1 MTNRI
6 HALVKQSCLFAVLAV
21 SATAAQAQLIGA
33 NAGALPAE
41 QQSRFNAPSEA
52 DQSAQN
58 SQTQWQSGRYGPVN
72 PQARPG
78 LAPLPQDELPSFG
91 SHLFSGGFSGMR
103 ADGLNPDYVI
113 TPGDQVTLR
122 VWGAVEIDRVLPVDA
137 QGNIFIPGVGP
148 IKVQGI
154 KHGQLDAKVR
164 AAVNSIYSNNVQ
176 VYTNLQGVQP
186 VSVFVTGYVQNP
198 GRFAGTPNDSLLYF
212 LDQAGGIDDATGS
225 YRKVRV
231 VRGGNTIAT
240 ADLYAF
246 LINGTLPNLQY
257 KDGDTIVVEERGP
270 TVTVEGDVARPYR
283 YELQPGAM
291 TGQTLLELAR
301 LKSNV
306 THVLLRGARANGPVS
321 SYIDLPDFRGQAL
334 QSGDQV
340 VFSSDMRDDTIVVEL
355 EGSYYGPSRFALPR
369 DARLHELLDAIA
381 VPQNMTDVHSI
392 SLKRISVAERQKQA
406 LEESLARLETTYL
419 GASSSTPE
427 EAEIRVREA
436 ELISNFIERAREVEP
451 NGRLVLAN
459 AGTITDIRLQ
469 DGDVI
474 TIPEVSDSILISGEV
489 LVPQSVV
496 FSAGRSAKDY
506 IAGAGG
512 FTDHA
517 NESRILVVRQN
528 GEVREA
534 NDVTLRPGDEILV
547 LPQAPT
553 KNLQLAGTITQIL
566 YQIAIAAK
574 VAVDL

>member
-1 MTNRI
+1 MSLKKL
-6 HALVKQSCLFAVLAV
+6 ALPFGLLTILAGQGP
-21 SATAAQAQLIGA
+21 AHAQLIGI
-33 NAGALPAE
+33 NAGELPAE
-41 QQSRFNAPSEA
+41 QQSRFNAPSESDKA
-52 DQSAQN
+52 AQN
-58 SQTQWQSGRYGPVN
+58 NNTQWRNARYGV
-72 PQARPG
+72 PG
-78 LAPLPQDELPSFG
+78 ATMAQQDYPSFG
-91 SHLFSGGFSGMR
+91 SHLFTGGFSGVR
-103 ADGLNPDYVI
+103 ADGLNPDYII

-164 AAVNSIYSNNVQ
+164 SAVNSIYSNNVQ

-198 GRFAGTPNDSLLYF
+198 GRFAGTPSDSLLYF
-212 LDQAGGIDDATGS
+212 IDQAGGIDSATGS
-225 YRKVRV
+225 YRKVHLKRH
-231 VRGGNTIAT
+231 GKTIAT

-246 LINGTLPNLQY
+246 LLNGTLPNVQL

-270 TVTVEGDVARPYR
+270 TVIVDGDVARPYR
-283 YELQPGAM
+283 YELQPNQM
-291 TGQTLLELAR
+291 TGQELLNLAR

-306 THVLLRGARANGPVS
+306 THVLLRGARTQGPISRYVKLDELS
-321 SYIDLPDFRGQAL
+321 RQQLN
-334 QSGDQV
+334 SGDQV
-340 VFSSDMRDDTIVVEL
+340 IFSSDMRDNTIVVRL

-369 DARLHELLDAIA
+369 DARLHELLNAVA
-381 VPQNMTDVHSI
+381 VPQNMTDTNSI
-392 SLKRISVAERQKQA
+392 SLKRVSVAERQKQA
-406 LEESLARLETTYL
+406 LDESLARLETTYM
-419 GASSSTPE
+419 GASSSTAE

-436 ELISNFIERAREVEP
+436 ELISQFIERARQVEP
-451 NGRLVLAN
+451 SGRLVLAN
-459 AGTITDIRLQ
+459 NGTISDIRLQ

-474 TIPEVSDSILISGEV
+474 TIPETSDSVLISGEV

-496 FSAGRSAKDY
+496 FNTNRSARDY
-506 IAGAGG
+506 IEGAGG

-534 NDVTLRPGDEILV
+534 DDVTLRPGDEILV
-547 LPQAPT
+547 LPKAPT

-574 VAVDL
+574 VAVDI

>member
-1 MTNRI
+1 MI
-6 HALVKQSCLFAVLAV
+6 AFLAGP
-21 SATAAQAQLIGA
+21 AQAQLIGI
-33 NAGALPAE
+33 NAGELPAE
-41 QQSRFNAPSEA
+41 QQSRFNAPSESDNA
-52 DQSAQN
+52 AQN
-58 SQTQWQSGRYGPVN
+58 SNTQWHNARYGV
-72 PQARPG
+72 PG
-78 LAPLPQDELPSFG
+78 ATMTQEDYPSFG
-91 SHLFSGGFSGMR
+91 SHLFTGGFSGVR
-103 ADGLNPDYVI
+103 ADGLNPDYII

-164 AAVNSIYSNNVQ
+164 SAVNSIYSNNVQ

-198 GRFAGTPNDSLLYF
+198 GRFAGTPSDSLLYF
-212 LDQAGGIDDATGS
+212 IDQAGGIDSATGS
-225 YRKVRV
+225 YRKVRLK
-231 VRGGNTIAT
+231 RHGKTIAT

-246 LINGTLPNLQY
+246 LLNGTLPNVQL

-270 TVTVEGDVARPYR
+270 TVTVDGDVARPYR
-283 YELQPGAM
+283 YELQPDQM
-291 TGQTLLELAR
+291 TGQELLNLAR

-306 THVLLRGARANGPVS
+306 THVLLRGARTQGPISRYVKLDELS
-321 SYIDLPDFRGQAL
+321 QQSLK
-334 QSGDQV
+334 SGDQV
-340 VFSSDMRDDTIVVEL
+340 IFSSDMRDNTIVVQL

-369 DARLHELLDAIA
+369 DARLHELLNAVA
-381 VPQNMTDVHSI
+381 VPQNMTDTNSI
-392 SLKRISVAERQKQA
+392 SLKRVSVAERQKQA
-406 LEESLARLETTYL
+406 LDESLARLETTYM

-436 ELISNFIERAREVEP
+436 ELISQFIERARQVEP

-459 AGTITDIRLQ
+459 NGQISDIRLQ

-474 TIPEVSDSILISGEV
+474 TIPETSDSVLISGEV

-496 FSAGRSAKDY
+496 FNTKRSARDY
-506 IAGAGG
+506 IEGAGG

-517 NESRILVVRQN
+517 DESRILVVRQN

-534 NDVTLRPGDEILV
+534 DDVTLRPGDEILV
-547 LPQAPT
+547 LPKAPT

>member
-1 MTNRI
+1 MSLKKLI
-6 HALVKQSCLFAVLAV
+6 MPLGLLMLAGQSH
-21 SATAAQAQLIGA
+21 AQLIGI
-33 NAGALPAE
+33 NAGELPAE
-41 QQSRFNAPSEA
+41 QQSRFNVPSESDKA
-52 DQSAQN
+52 AQN
-58 SQTQWQSGRYGPVN
+58 NNTQWHNARYGV
-72 PQARPG
+72 PG
-78 LAPLPQDELPSFG
+78 ATMAQQDYPSFG
-91 SHLFSGGFSGMR
+91 SHLFTGGFSGVR
-103 ADGLNPDYVI
+103 ADGLNPDYII

-164 AAVNSIYSNNVQ
+164 SAVNSIYSNNVQ

-198 GRFAGTPNDSLLYF
+198 GRFAGTPSDSLLYF
-212 LDQAGGIDDATGS
+212 IDQAGGIDSATGS
-225 YRKVRV
+225 YRKVHLKRH
-231 VRGGNTIAT
+231 GKTIAT

-246 LINGTLPNLQY
+246 LLNGTLPNVQL

-270 TVTVEGDVARPYR
+270 TVIVDGDVARPYR
-283 YELQPGAM
+283 YELQPNQM
-291 TGQTLLELAR
+291 TGQELLNLAR

-306 THVLLRGARANGPVS
+306 THVLLRGARTQGPISRYVKLDELS
-321 SYIDLPDFRGQAL
+321 QQSLK
-334 QSGDQV
+334 SGDQV
-340 VFSSDMRDDTIVVEL
+340 IFSSDMRDNTIVVQL

-369 DARLHELLDAIA
+369 DARLHELLNAVA
-381 VPQNMTDVHSI
+381 VPQNMTDTNSI
-392 SLKRISVAERQKQA
+392 SLKRVSVAERQKQA
-406 LEESLARLETTYL
+406 LDESLARLETTYM
-419 GASSSTPE
+419 GASSSTAE

-436 ELISNFIERAREVEP
+436 ELISQFIERAREVEP
-451 NGRLVLAN
+451 SGRLVLAN
-459 AGTITDIRLQ
+459 NGTISDIRLQ

-474 TIPEVSDSILISGEV
+474 TIPETSDSVLISGEV

-496 FSAGRSAKDY
+496 FNTNRSARDY
-506 IAGAGG
+506 IEGAGG

-534 NDVTLRPGDEILV
+534 DDVTLRPGDEILV
-547 LPQAPT
+547 LPKAPT

-574 VAVDL
+574 VAVDI

>member
-1 MTNRI
+1 MSLKKLAAPFGLL
-6 HALVKQSCLFAVLAV
+6 ALLAGQG
-21 SATAAQAQLIGA
+21 SAHAQLIGV
-33 NAGALPAE
+33 NAGELPAE
-41 QQSRFNAPSEA
+41 QQSRFNAPSA
-52 DQSAQN
+52 SDQAAQN
-58 SQTQWQSGRYGPVN
+58 SNTQWRNARYGV
-72 PQARPG
+72 PG
-78 LAPLPQDELPSFG
+78 ATMAQEDYPSFG
-91 SHLFSGGFSGMR
+91 SHLFTGGFSGVR
-103 ADGLNPDYVI
+103 ADGLNPDYII

-164 AAVNSIYSNNVQ
+164 SAVNSIYSNNVQ

-198 GRFAGTPNDSLLYF
+198 GRFAGTPSDSLLYF
-212 LDQAGGIDDATGS
+212 IDQAGGIDSATGS

-231 VRGGNTIAT
+231 QRHGKTLAT

-246 LINGTLPNLQY
+246 LLNGTLPDLQL

-270 TVTVEGDVARPYR
+270 TVTVDGDVARPYR
-283 YELQPGAM
+283 YELLPNNM
-291 TGQTLLELAR
+291 SGQALLNLAR

-306 THVLLRGARANGPVS
+306 THVLLRGVRTQGPVS
-321 SYIDLPDFRGQAL
+321 SYVELNELGQQSL
-334 QSGDQV
+334 KSGDQV
-340 VFSSDMRDDTIVVEL
+340 IFSSDLRDDTIVVQL

-369 DARLHELLDAIA
+369 DARLHELLNAVA
-381 VPQNMTDVHSI
+381 VPQNMTDTNSI
-392 SLKRISVAERQKQA
+392 SLKRVSVAERQKQA
-406 LEESLARLETTYL
+406 LDESLSRLETTYM

-436 ELISNFIERAREVEP
+436 ELISQFIERAREVEP

-459 AGTITDIRLQ
+459 NGQISDIRLQ

-474 TIPEVSDSILISGEV
+474 TIPEASDSVLISGEV

-496 FSAGRSAKDY
+496 FNANRNARDY
-506 IAGAGG
+506 IEGAGG

-534 NDVTLRPGDEILV
+534 DDVTLRPGDEILV
-547 LPQAPT
+547 LPKAPT

-574 VAVDL
+574 VAVDI

>member
-1 MTNRI
+1 MSLKKFI
-6 HALVKQSCLFAVLAV
+6 IPFGLLVLA
-21 SATAAQAQLIGA
+21 SQSQAQLIGA
-33 NAGALPAE
+33 AAGELPAE
-41 QQSRFNAPSEA
+41 QNSRFAAPSES
-52 DQSAQN
+52 DQAAQN
-58 SQTQWQSGRYGPVN
+58 SSTQWQNNRYGV
-72 PQARPG
+72 PG
-78 LAPLPQDELPSFG
+78 TTMAQQDYPSFG
-91 SHLFSGGFSGMR
+91 SHLFNGGFSGVR
-103 ADGLNPDYVI
+103 ADGLNADYVI

-154 KHGQLDAKVR
+154 RHSQLDAKVR
-164 AAVNSIYSNNVQ
+164 SAVNSIYSNNVQ

-198 GRFAGTPNDSLLYF
+198 GRFAGTPSDSLLYF
-212 LDQAGGIDDATGS
+212 IDQAGGIDDATGS

-231 VRGGNTIAT
+231 KRHGKTIAT

-246 LINGTLPNLQY
+246 LLNGTLPRVQF
-257 KDGDTIVVEERGP
+257 KDGDTIIVDERGP

-283 YELQPGAM
+283 YELLRTGM
-291 TGQTLLELAR
+291 TGQELLKLAR

-306 THVLLRGARANGPVS
+306 THVLLRGARTQGPVS
-321 SYIDLPDFRGQAL
+321 SYVKLNEFDRQQLN
-334 QSGDQV
+334 SGDQL
-340 VFSSDMRDDTIVVEL
+340 VFSRDMRDNTIVVQL
-355 EGSYYGPSRFALPR
+355 EGSYYGPSHFALPR
-369 DARLHELLDAIA
+369 DARLHELLNAVS
-381 VPQNMTDVHSI
+381 VPQTMTDTSSI
-392 SLKRISVAERQKQA
+392 SIKRVSVAERQKQA
-406 LEESLARLETTYL
+406 LDESLARLETTYL
-419 GASSSTPE
+419 GASSSTAD

-436 ELISNFIERAREVEP
+436 ELISQFIERARQVEP

-459 AGTITDIRLQ
+459 NGRISDIRLQ

-474 TIPEVSDSILISGEV
+474 TIPEISDSVLISGEV

-496 FSAGRSAKDY
+496 FNTERSAKDY
-506 IAGAGG
+506 IEGAGG
-512 FTDHA
+512 FTEHA
-517 NESRILVVRQN
+517 DKSRILVVRQN

-534 NDVTLRPGDEILV
+534 ADVTLRPGDEILV
-547 LPQAPT
+547 LPKAPT